1 LRLLLL
7 LLLACGGKPA
17 PDAPFAWALPE
28 GFPAPD
34 VPENNPMTTA
44 KVELG
49 RHLFYDTRLSIDEDM
64 SCASCHMQEL
74 AFTDGKPFSIGTF
87 GDPHPR
93 GAMSIANVAYA
104 SRLTWANPHLN
115 MLEDQALLPIFS
127 DEPIEMGMAD
137 REAELVARLSSDR
150 ATRSR
155 FREAFPETGDVS
167 VQHTVQAIAAFERTI
182 LSGDSAYDRMLTGD
196 ETALTAQQNVGME
209 LFFSERTECFHCH
222 AGFSFSD
229 SVDHAGTPTPEVAFH
244 QTGLHNVDGKGA
256 YPATNT
262 GLHEVTGKAED
273 MGKFRA
279 PGLRNV
285 ALTAPYMHDGS
296 IETLDEVVRHYENGG
311 RARSE
316 ATSEFL
322 PGFILTDEERKAL
335 VAFLEGLTDEQLLTD
350 KRFSAP

>member
-1 LRLLLL
+1 
-7 LLLACGGKPA
+7 
-17 PDAPFAWALPE
+17 
-28 GFPAPD
+28 
-34 VPENNPMTTA
+34 MTTA

-74 AFTDGKPFSIGTF
+74 AFTDGKPFSIGTL

-104 SRLTWANPHLN
+104 SRLTWANPHLD

-127 DEPIEMGMAD
+127 DEPIEMGMGD

-155 FREAFPETGDVS
+155 YREAFPETGDVS

-182 LSGDSAYDRMLTGD
+182 LSGGSAYDRMLTGD

-222 AGFSFSD
+222 AGFTFSD

-244 QTGLHNVDGKGA
+244 QTGLYNVDGKGA

-262 GLHEVTGKAED
+262 GLHEVTGKDED